1 MNFNALRIADVE
13 DIQKNMLSF
22 MGLGNYDQDFSE
34 VLNKIEESADKELAI
49 KIEILEASI
58 NRLNS
63 TIAKL
68 QARLNNKN
76 LANGENF
83 TEKIEEYY
91 NEWNENFST
100 VLKNFSKNNR
110 DSIINTVKKSNK
122 NLEETEVDYEAI
134 ALSLIAENLDPE
146 ERIQQ
151 INLNKFSKFT
161 AGFDFN
167 FIMED
172 KGKTRK
178 KEIIYNQNLAEI
190 IRDIKYLENNSE
202 ITVRTIL
209 KPKKT
214 SQAAKKE
221 LKNLELITADLHDIA
236 VKDLNSIYKK
246 LKTNRT
252 GSVFYDAFQAE
263 TLVNEL
269 CNDPNSPYSSY
280 FKKALFYI
288 KEGDI
293 AVNLSKSAVTG
304 AAGEWY
310 WTAFFLF
317 LANKLNIDS
326 NKVKPAG
333 VRMQATQGEVPIDII
348 FNGLGIQVKNY
359 SANEIVPSS
368 GGGWDTTLKKL
379 DKESFGKEFKKQ
391 LKSYSAAEQE
401 NKYVGKSHLDTFV
414 SGYGFGN
421 LGAGSAAIDIVG
433 NFLFSY
439 YFNKPLNSNYKTNV
453 YDLFNPIYNTFTSTF
468 IKTRINSLIS
478 ADDNMVIELTEDTK
492 KFFKEEFEGI
502 DNIPELNP
510 GLPDFFATRYGLYRT
525 DKLLISFQ
533 KALIDYKNYLS
544 KFKKEPI
551 QDSNKNFKL
560 TRFELN
566 DYPFEATAKEFG
578 FSDYTD
584 KEVNPNIK
592 NLMNYSYVTF
602 SLKVKL
608 NNIFP
613 SIELKE

>member
-1 MNFNALRIADVE
+1 MNFNALHAADVE

-22 MGLGNYDQDFSE
+22 MGLGNNDQDFSE
-34 VLNKIEESADKELAI
+34 ILDRIEESVDKELAI
-49 KIEILEASI
+49 KIEILNASI
-58 NRLNS
+58 NRINS

-76 LANGENF
+76 LANGEVF
-83 TEKIEEYY
+83 TEKIEKYY
-91 NEWNENFST
+91 NEWKENFST
-100 VLKNFSKNNR
+100 VLKNFSINNR
-110 DSIINTVKKSNK
+110 DSIINTVKESNK
-122 NLEETEVDYEAI
+122 TLGKTEVDYEAI
-134 ALSLIAENLDPE
+134 ALSIIAENLDPE
-146 ERIQQ
+146 EIIQQ
-151 INLNKFSKFT
+151 INLNKFTRFS

-172 KGKTRK
+172 KEKTRK
-178 KEIIYNQNLAEI
+178 KEKSYNQTLAEI
-190 IRDIKYLENNSE
+190 IKDIKYFENNSE

-209 KPKKT
+209 KPKRT

-221 LKNLELITADLHDIA
+221 LQNLELVTADLHDIT

-246 LKTNRT
+246 LKTERT

-263 TLVNEL
+263 TLINEL
-269 CNDPNSPYSSY
+269 CNNSTYGSY
-280 FKKALFYI
+280 FTKALSYV

-293 AVNLSKSAVTG
+293 AVNLSKAAVTG

-317 LANKLNIDS
+317 LADKLHINP
-326 NKVKPAG
+326 NNVKPAG

-359 SANEIVPSS
+359 SANEIAPSS
-368 GGGWDTTLKKL
+368 KGGWDATLKNL
-379 DKESFGKEFKKQ
+379 DKESFGQEFKEQ

-401 NKYVGKSHLDTFV
+401 NKYVGKSHLDTFI
-414 SGYGFGN
+414 SSYGFGN

-439 YFNKPLNSNYKTNV
+439 HFNKPLNSDYKTNV

-478 ADDNMVIELTEDTK
+478 ADENMVIELTEDTK
-492 KFFKEEFEGI
+492 EFYKNELENI

-525 DKLLISFQ
+525 DKLLISFRD
-533 KALIDYKNYLS
+533 ALIGYKNYLI
-544 KFKKEPI
+544 KFKEEPMSY
-551 QDSNKNFKL
+551 SNLELKRNFKL
-560 TRFELN
+560 DHFELN
-566 DYPFEATAKEFG
+566 DYPFAATAKEFG
-578 FSDYTD
+578 FYDYTD
-584 KEVNPNIK
+584 KEVDPNIK
-592 NLMNYSYVTF
+592 SLMNYSYVTF
-602 SLKVKL
+602 SLKVSL
-608 NNIFP
+608 NNIFTNN
-613 SIELKE
+613 L